1 MTYYSL
7 FIYYNISLMFTDVS
21 TEYNIESLNE
31 LAKIVTNVPFMDG
44 MVMPENSDFAKICKI
59 HASYNNP
66 IANNNLGFIHYND
79 KDYMTAINYFQKS
92 INSSNHFAI
101 SASAFNIG
109 MMYYNGII
117 KGTIDEMYNWFRKS
131 VNYNSSNSYSLY
143 ALAYIYETYSDNTLR
158 VNFHGSNI
166 QGSNKDSNHLVDLF
180 KNCAD
185 KGNLL
190 AHIKLGNHY
199 YSQKDLDT
207 AFSYYIKAIKLNIP
221 HVNPTYYNNEIN
233 ILAYNIKNLY
243 YNPLSNKDDIFNKL
257 MNLYETHKCTEKILH
272 IIFED
277 NLQIVLTLYNNN
289 KKQEL
294 IKNKILRLENE
305 LKDNLQDEIYD
316 ESNKKNNT
324 PENQGIIRETETK
337 LHSKN
342 YVNVMMVGLEDD
354 FTEYENMFNS

>member
-1 MTYYSL
+1 
-7 FIYYNISLMFTDVS
+7 MFTDVS

-92 INSSNHFAI
+92 MNSSNHCAI
-101 SASAFNIG
+101 SAAAFNIG
-109 MMYYNGII
+109 MMYYNKII

-143 ALAYIYETYSDNTLR
+143 ALAYIYETYSDNIDI
-158 VNFHGSNI
+158 N
-166 QGSNKDSNHLVDLF
+166 QLVDLF

-221 HVNPTYYNNEIN
+221 HVNPKYYNNEIN

-257 MNLYETHKCTEKILH
+257 MNLYETYKCTEKILH

-289 KKQEL
+289 KKQDL

-305 LKDNLQDEIYD
+305 LIDNLQGEIYN
-316 ESNKKNNT
+316 EVNKKNNT
-324 PENQGIIRETETK
+324 PENKSIIRETETK

-342 YVNVMMVGLEDD
+342 YVNVIMVGLEDD